1 MAEVELFSDSELQE
15 LMVSGNYQAFT
26 VMYSRY
32 LRPLNQFLL
41 KILKS
46 VELTED
52 ITQEVFIKI
61 WANRAKLTQVKSFK
75 AYLFITAR
83 NHALDSLKAAFR
95 SDVAMG
101 EIIRGFIEQRDT
113 TAENL
118 LDKEYRLFLDRVLAS
133 LPERSRE
140 IFTLC
145 REQGKS
151 YDEVADILGISRN
164 AVKNHMV
171 FSMKILSSSVK
182 KELGI
187 SLSILLAVL
196 FRG

>member
-1 MAEVELFSDSELQE
+1 MAEVEVLSDAELQE
-15 LMVSGNYQAFT
+15 LMVNGDYQAFT
-26 VMYSRY
+26 VIYSRY
-32 LRPLNQFLL
+32 VNPLKQFLF

-46 VELTED
+46 TELTED
-52 ITQEVFIKI
+52 ITQEVFIKV
-61 WANRAKLTQVKSFK
+61 WANRAKLAQIKSFK
-75 AYLFITAR
+75 AYLYIAAR

-95 SDVAMG
+95 SEVAMG
-101 EIIRGFIEQRDT
+101 EVIRSFIEQRDS

-133 LPERSRE
+133 LPERTRE
-140 IFTLC
+140 IFALC

-171 FSMKILSSSVK
+171 FSMKILSNSVK

-187 SLSILLAVL
+187 SLSILLTVL